1 MTRASSFELLGTV
14 GAARAGL
21 LHLPH
26 GSVPTPAFMPV
37 GTLGTV
43 KGIDP
48 TELRASGAS
57 LVLANTYHLWER
69 PGHPRVQALGG
80 IQRFMGWDGPV
91 LTDSGGYQVFSLKDH
106 LKVTE
111 EGATVRSLLD
121 GTWRRLTPEVA
132 VEIQETLGVD
142 VAMVLDECIEAEAD
156 RDRVIASTAR
166 TTRWLKRALAARQHA
181 DRTAMFGI
189 VQGGMF
195 ADLRAEHADELT
207 ALDLDGYAIGGL
219 SVGEGHDAM
228 VSMIEV
234 AAPRLPTD
242 RVRYL
247 MGVGH
252 PNDIVE
258 AIARGIDLFDCVL
271 PTRMGRHGQAYT
283 WEGRLNLKN
292 KRFQDD
298 AGPLDPGL
306 PESPANRFSRAY
318 LAHLVRC
325 EELLGKRLLTLHN
338 LYFFQEV
345 MRLARAAIL
354 AGDAAALEDL
364 RRRVKI
370 ASSSPGGR

>member
-1 MTRASSFELLGTV
+1 MTRASSFDLVGTV
-14 GAARAGL
+14 GAARAGV

-26 GSVPTPAFMPV
+26 GDVPTPAFMPV

-80 IQRFMGWDGPV
+80 IQRFMGWEGPV

-121 GTWRRLTPEVA
+121 GTWRHLTPEVA

-142 VAMVLDECIEAEAD
+142 VAMVLDECIEAEAN

-166 TTRWLKRALAARQHA
+166 TTRWLKRSLAARRHA

-195 ADLRAEHADELT
+195 PDLRAEHADEL
-207 ALDLDGYAIGGL
+207 ASLDLDGYAIGGL

-234 AAPRLPTD
+234 AAPRLPAD

-258 AIARGIDLFDCVL
+258 AIVRGIDLFDCVL

-338 LYFFQEV
+338 LTFFQEV
-345 MRLARAAIL
+345 MRQARAAVV
-354 AGDAAALEDL
+354 AGDAAGLEDL